1 MSNIYWSFLFGLEL
15 LFFFYFSK
23 IFANYLSEKRM
34 KFFVFLLCDILS
46 VVLLG
51 GQRQNLW

>member
-15 LFFFYFSK
+15 LFFFYVSK